1 MKTNKAVSL
10 LACFVLVLV
19 MMFSVTAVA
28 NSTSDTIKIGAM
40 YALSGDKAAIGNN
53 ILRGIDFAVEVINA
67 AGGVNG
73 KMIEIVR
80 GDTQGDA
87 KIAGSLAER
96 LITQDHVNAIV
107 GCHQSTLTDIVAQVC
122 EGYQIPMITDISTVD
137 NLTTNGYEFFFRMCP
152 MNSLYVENMF
162 MYLRDQAKQTG
173 KEVKTI
179 SIFADN
185 SNIGQ
190 EIIRCAKIYA
200 PKYGMEIVATV
211 EYQGGAADLT
221 SEVLALKEAAADAV
235 ICESYIADATLLAK
249 TLQEQNYQPP
259 ILVAKANGFT
269 DPSFLQNTQGISNG
283 VASVVEWNPD
293 LTKGQELNARF
304 KEVYKVDMN
313 GHSAESFT
321 AILLF
326 KTAFEIAGSTDGVA
340 VRDALL
346 NIDIQG
352 SFPNGPEI
360 ILPYDRIR
368 FENNIFDGVQHY
380 HNNVY
385 ASVAIAQVQDGQYK
399 TVWPLEFAGEK
410 IMYPAEYK

>member
-1 MKTNKAVSL
+1 MKLNKLVSV
-10 LACFVLVLV
+10 LACIAMLAV
-19 MMFSVTAVA
+19 MLFGACA
-28 NSTSDTIKIGAM
+28 LAEDTIKIGAM

-53 ILRGIDFAVEVINA
+53 ILRGIDFAVEEINA

-87 KIAGSLAER
+87 KVAGSLAER

-122 EGYQIPMITDISTVD
+122 ESYEIPLITAISTVD
-137 NLTTNGYEFFFRMCP
+137 NLSTNGYEYFFRMCP

-162 MYLRDQAKQTG
+162 MYLRDQAQQTG

-190 EIIRCAKIYA
+190 EIIRCSKIYA

-221 SEVLALKEAAADAV
+221 SEVLALKDANADAV
-235 ICESYIADATLLAK
+235 ICESYIADATLLMK

-269 DPSFLQNTQGISNG
+269 DPSFLTNTAGISNG

-293 LTKGQELNARF
+293 LTKGQ
-304 KEVYKVDMN
+304 
-313 GHSAESFT
+313 
-321 AILLF
+321 
-326 KTAFEIAGSTDGVA
+326 
-340 VRDALL
+340 
-346 NIDIQG
+346 
-352 SFPNGPEI
+352 
-360 ILPYDRIR
+360 
-368 FENNIFDGVQHY
+368 
-380 HNNVY
+380 
-385 ASVAIAQVQDGQYK
+385 
-399 TVWPLEFAGEK
+399 
-410 IMYPAEYK
+410 

>member
-1 MKTNKAVSL
+1 MKLNKLVSV
-10 LACFVLVLV
+10 LACIAMLAV
-19 MMFSVTAVA
+19 MLFGAA
-28 NSTSDTIKIGAM
+28 ALAEDPIRIGAM

-53 ILRGIDFAVEVINA
+53 ILRGIDFAVEEINA

-73 KMIEIVR
+73 RKIEIVR

-87 KIAGSLAER
+87 KVAGSLAER
-96 LITQDHVNAIV
+96 LITQDHVDAIV

-122 EGYQIPMITDISTVD
+122 ESYEIPLITAISTVD
-137 NLTTNGYEFFFRMCP
+137 NLSTNGYEFFFRMCP

-162 MYLRDQAKQTG
+162 MYLRDQAQQTG

-190 EIIRCAKIYA
+190 EIIRCSKIYA

-221 SEVLALKEAAADAV
+221 SEVLALKDANADAV
-235 ICESYIADATLLAK
+235 ICESYIADATLLMK

-269 DPSFLQNTQGISNG
+269 DPSFLTNTAGISNG

-293 LTKGQELNARF
+293 LTKGQEINARF
-304 KEVYKVDMN
+304 KEVYGVDMN
-313 GHSAESFT
+313 GHSAESYT
-321 AILLF
+321 AIWLY
-326 KTAFEIAGSTDGVA
+326 KTAFEAAGSTEGAA
-340 VRDALL
+340 VKAALES
-346 NIDIQG
+346 IDIQG
-352 SFPNGPEI
+352 TFPNGPEI
-360 ILPYDRIR
+360 ILPYDRIH
-368 FENNIFDGVQHY
+368 FENHEFDGTQHY
-380 HNNVY
+380 HNNTS
-385 ASVAIAQVQDGQYK
+385 ASVAIAQVQGGEYK
-399 TVWPLEFAGEK
+399 TVWPLEYAAQQ
-410 IMYPAEYK
+410 IQYPAQYK